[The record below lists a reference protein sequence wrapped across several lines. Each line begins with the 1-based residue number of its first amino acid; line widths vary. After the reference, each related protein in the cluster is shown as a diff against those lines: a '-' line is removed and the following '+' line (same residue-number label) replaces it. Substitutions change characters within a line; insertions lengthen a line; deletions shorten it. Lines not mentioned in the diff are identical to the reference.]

1 MKGEVLLWKV
11 SSYTRYPC
19 KGEVLYVCT
28 LKGYAPLIKERE
40 VPFWEV
46 VPCRGCPIME
56 GGFSLFKITLKERL
70 IYMHYTLKGYVS
82 LWKEK
87 DHYETWPLK

>member
-1 MKGEVLLWKV
+1 MCA
-11 SSYTRYPC
+11 RR
-19 KGEVLYVCT
+19 
-28 LKGYAPLIKERE
+28 GYAPLIKERE

-56 GGFSLFKITLKERL
+56 GGFPLFKITLKERL
-70 IYMHYTLKGYVS
+70 MYMYYTLKGYVP

-87 DHYETWPLK
+87 DHCETGLLK